1 MWFLSVFYRQKIVSI
16 DNVIEDGLSQSWHE
30 NGQKSKKETY
40 DNFGIKYGLS
50 TEWYEDGQKWIE
62 GTYKGGMLN
71 GLYTVWYENG
81 QRSSVTTW
89 KNDEIISGK
98 CWDEDGNETDCY

>member
-1 MWFLSVFYRQKIVSI
+1 LYY
-16 DNVIEDGLSQSWHE
+16 E
-30 NGQKSKKETY
+30 NGQIDLERNWKDGKKDSKTTNYYENGQIKKEKNY
-40 DNFGIKYGLS
+40 K
-50 TEWYEDGQKWIE
+50 DGKQD
-62 GTYKGGMLN
+62 